1 MLGFGSFHYT
11 THSCISMIRTGI
23 VRDDRFNLHRMSEDH
38 PEHPERLLVLYRM
51 LDEPGM
57 KDRFIPVPSR
67 PASDDELLLVHSARY
82 INRLKMTEGKRCTRM
97 DRDTQTCAT
106 SHEAALLAAGGLCEA
121 VRWVC
126 EGRLDNA
133 FAMVRPPGHH
143 AEKSCAKG
151 FCLYNNVA
159 VAARYAQTYLNLKKI
174 LIVDWDLHHG
184 NGTHHIFENDPTVLY
199 FSVHQFPHFP
209 GTGKLR
215 HSGKGP
221 GRGYSVNIPVPAG
234 LGDGE
239 YLMLLERLLKPVAAA
254 FSPDLVLVSA
264 GFDLHRQDPLGGMF
278 VTAAGFAAMT
288 RLVLE
293 IADQCCSGRLVL
305 SLEGGYDLQALRNSV
320 KAVRCEMAGLTQT
333 DRQEMM
339 MKADRQ
345 KIEGVIREAIRVHG
359 RYWKVFPGEEQKK
372 ARIGTAWEW
381 ILAFLKPNI

>member
-1 MLGFGSFHYT
+1 MA
-11 THSCISMIRTGI
+11 RTGI
-23 VRDDRFNLHRMSEDH
+23 VRDDRFNLHCMGEDH
-38 PEHPERLLVLYRM
+38 PECPERLRVLYRM
-51 LDEPGM
+51 LEDADI
-57 KDRFIPVPSR
+57 KDRFISVPSR
-67 PASDDELLLVHSARY
+67 PATDDELLQVHSARY
-82 INRLKMTEGKRCTRM
+82 IERLKKTEGKECTLM

-126 EGRLDNA
+126 EERLDNA

-143 AEKSCAKG
+143 AEENCAKG

-159 VAARYAQTYLNLKKI
+159 LAARYAQRYLDLDKI

-199 FSVHQFPHFP
+199 FSAHQFPHYP

-215 HSGKGP
+215 HAGKGP
-221 GRGYSVNIPVPAG
+221 GRGYSVNIPLSPG

-239 YLMLLERLLKPVAAA
+239 YLMLFERLLKPVATA

-288 RLVLE
+288 RLVMD
-293 IADQCCSGRLVL
+293 IADRCCRGKLVL
-305 SLEGGYDLQALRNSV
+305 SLEGGYNLQGLGDSV
-320 KAVRCEMAGLTQT
+320 KAVLCEMAALTQS
-333 DRQEMM
+333 DYRELP
-339 MKADRQ
+339 MKADRR
-345 KIEGVIREAIRVHG
+345 KIEGIIRKAIRIYG
-359 RYWKVFPGEEQKK
+359 RYWDALPRETQKK
-372 ARIGTAWEW
+372 IRLGEAWDR
-381 ILAFLKPNI
+381 ILAFFKPDS